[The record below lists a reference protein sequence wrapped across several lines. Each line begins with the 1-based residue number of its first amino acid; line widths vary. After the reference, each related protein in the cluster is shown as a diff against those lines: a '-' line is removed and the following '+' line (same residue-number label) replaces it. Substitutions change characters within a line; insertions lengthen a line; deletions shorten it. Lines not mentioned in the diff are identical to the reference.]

1 MMQTVINIDEDDFR
15 EICILAR
22 MDENTRTPFGRI
34 KQAIFHGT
42 PLPKGHGDLIDRDA
56 LRESMN
62 GACMGVMAGSDDY
75 DAPLKT
81 LDSATVV
88 IGADRREK

>member
-1 MMQTVINIDEDDFR
+1 MEDIQLVINIPKDEYN
-15 EICILAR
+15 I
-22 MDENTRTPFGRI
+22 I
-34 KQAIFHGT
+34 KKSNAPMTWAEHLIANGT
-42 PLPKGHGDLIDRDA
+42 PLPKGHGDLIDRNA

-81 LDSATVV
+81 LDSATAV
-88 IGADRREK
+88 IEADRREE

>member
-1 MMQTVINIDEDDFR
+1 MKVLIEIDEDDFK
-15 EICILAR
+15 EICMQAR
-22 MDENTRTPFGRI
+22 IVENTRTPFGRI
-34 KQAIFHGT
+34 AQAILHST

-88 IGADRREK
+88 IEADRSVEE